1 MAGVIVTTHHALPK
15 LPAAITLYTLQN
27 TGLASHNGVAA
38 DFSVPGG
45 GKTATTLAYYEY
57 AKSLP
62 GIKVVGIDIHIGSQ
76 ITELEPFDLAFEK
89 VVLLYNQLKIAGH
102 NIINNRFQRS

>member
-38 DFSVPGG
+38 DFDHNR
-45 GKTATTLAYYEY
+45 TAL
-57 AKSLP
+57 
-62 GIKVVGIDIHIGSQ
+62 Q
-76 ITELEPFDLAFEK
+76 IR
-89 VVLLYNQLKIAGH
+89 QLSTWRK
-102 NIINNRFQRS
+102 